1 MKPSRTIVD
10 KTVKKQMGRPRSVG
24 GDVQAPAIS
33 VRLRPDVMAHVERW
47 ASSTGRKRSDV
58 ARELIEEAIADRIKR
73 TSVKR
78 KPKAE

>member
-1 MKPSRTIVD
+1 
-10 KTVKKQMGRPRSVG
+10 
-24 GDVQAPAIS
+24 
-33 VRLRPDVMAHVERW
+33 MAHVERW